1 MQNTTSCSGVPRS
14 SNERWRAAW
23 SDRVVAVERVD
34 TRSIPA
40 RTCVPCQERV
50 FVQYRSAM
58 SVRLEH
64 RDLRS
69 AIEFAVLVAE
79 EANKGKRALPY
90 PAELRAHFGASRIPT
105 GALGSLRRAIEADD
119 TFRER
124 LAAGAV
130 PELVDPIG
138 RLWLQRPSGWEE
150 QVQAL
155 LAERADAERD
165 ADLAVALKRAD
176 KRRRA
181 AEQVAARS
189 RADILE
195 RDARIS
201 ELQKELDEVRA
212 DLAKSDD
219 AVAELRA
226 ELIDVRNEARH
237 ARDRETALRAK
248 LDALESL
255 PTLPP
260 EAVEEAVVAPTPSVD
275 VDEIDAIARSVR
287 ELAARLDEVI
297 RAPETGGAGSASHP
311 GATRRPLRLPGG
323 VIASSGAAAEF
334 LLRSD
339 AAVLV
344 DGYNVAKLGWPNER
358 LDDQRRRLLDGLEN
372 AARRFGSDITVVFD
386 GASVV
391 GAHADRRRMVR
402 VTYSPDGVTAD
413 DVIRDEV
420 RRLPVGRAVV
430 VVTNDAEIVADVR
443 AHGANVVPSNAL
455 LAVL

>member
-1 MQNTTSCSGVPRS
+1 M
-14 SNERWRAAW
+14 
-23 SDRVVAVERVD
+23 
-34 TRSIPA
+34 
-40 RTCVPCQERV
+40 
-50 FVQYRSAM
+50 SAP
-58 SVRLEH
+58 LEH

-90 PAELRAHFGASRIPT
+90 PTELKAHFGAARIPT
-105 GALGSLRRAIEADD
+105 GALGSLRRSIEADA

-124 LAAGAV
+124 LAVGAV

-165 ADLAVALKRAD
+165 ADLAVELKRAD

-189 RADILE
+189 RADIIE
-195 RDARIS
+195 RDVRIA
-201 ELQKELDEVRA
+201 ELEAQLDEVRA

-237 ARDRETALRAK
+237 ARDREAALRAK
-248 LDALESL
+248 LGESQS
-255 PTLPP
+255 PP
-260 EAVEEAVVAPTPSVD
+260 VSPSEPAEDEVVAPAPAPSVD

-287 ELAARLDEVI
+287 ELATRLDEAI
-297 RAPETGGAGSASHP
+297 RPPDTGGADSSSSP
-311 GATRRPLRLPGG
+311 GISRRPLRLPGG
-323 VIASSGAAAEF
+323 VIASSAAAAEF

-339 AAVLV
+339 AAILV

-372 AARRFGSDITVVFD
+372 AARRFGADITVVFD

-402 VTYSPDGVTAD
+402 VTYSPDGVSAD

-420 RRLPVGRAVV
+420 RRLPVPRAVV

-443 AHGANVVPSNAL
+443 AHGANVAPSNAL

>member
-1 MQNTTSCSGVPRS
+1 M
-14 SNERWRAAW
+14 
-23 SDRVVAVERVD
+23 
-34 TRSIPA
+34 
-40 RTCVPCQERV
+40 

-58 SVRLEH
+58 SIRLEH

-79 EANKGKRALPY
+79 EANKGKRAFPY
-90 PAELRAHFGASRIPT
+90 PAELKAHFGASRIPT
-105 GALGSLRRAIEADD
+105 GALGTLRRAIEADD

-124 LAAGAV
+124 LAVGAV

-138 RLWLQRPSGWEE
+138 RLWLHRPSGWEE

-155 LAERADAERD
+155 LVERADAERD

-212 DLAKSDD
+212 DLAKSDE

-237 ARDRETALRAK
+237 ARDREAALRAK
-248 LDALESL
+248 LEAAESS
-255 PTLPP
+255 PAAAP
-260 EAVEEAVVAPTPSVD
+260 EEPVDQVVAAPAPSVD

-287 ELAARLDEVI
+287 ELAARLDQAI
-297 RAPETGGAGSASHP
+297 RPPDTGGAGPASSP

-420 RRLPVGRAVV
+420 RRLPISRAVA

>member
-1 MQNTTSCSGVPRS
+1 M
-14 SNERWRAAW
+14 
-23 SDRVVAVERVD
+23 
-34 TRSIPA
+34 
-40 RTCVPCQERV
+40 
-50 FVQYRSAM
+50 SAP
-58 SVRLEH
+58 LEH

-90 PAELRAHFGASRIPT
+90 PTELKAHFGAARIPT
-105 GALGSLRRAIEADD
+105 GALGSLRRSIEADA

-124 LAAGAV
+124 LAVGAV

-165 ADLAVALKRAD
+165 ADLAVELKRAD

-189 RADILE
+189 RADIIE
-195 RDARIS
+195 RDVRIAAL
-201 ELQKELDEVRA
+201 EAQLDEVRA

-237 ARDRETALRAK
+237 ARDREAALRAK
-248 LDALESL
+248 LGESQS
-255 PTLPP
+255 PP
-260 EAVEEAVVAPTPSVD
+260 ASPSEPAEDEVVAPAPAPSVD

-287 ELAARLDEVI
+287 ELATRLDEAI
-297 RAPETGGAGSASHP
+297 RPPDTGGEDSSSSRGIS
-311 GATRRPLRLPGG
+311 RRPLRLPGG
-323 VIASSGAAAEF
+323 VIASSAAAAEF

-339 AAVLV
+339 AAILV

-372 AARRFGSDITVVFD
+372 AARRFGADITVVFD

-402 VTYSPDGVTAD
+402 VTYSPDGVSAD

-420 RRLPVGRAVV
+420 RRLPVPRAVV

-443 AHGANVVPSNAL
+443 AHGANVAPSNAL